1 MVMSQTPLRMSF
13 FGGGTDFKDYY
24 KEYGGFVISACIDKY
39 IYIIIN
45 DRNDDNIVL
54 NYSEKEVVCKIE
66 QIKHNII
73 REALKM
79 VGIRNGIEITSI
91 SDITAQGSG
100 LGSSSAFTVGLLNA
114 LYRYKGVTMSPDQ
127 LAKLACEIE
136 IGILGNPIGKQDQY
150 AVAFGGVKKYSFNK
164 DDSVTVDDML
174 LDDNKLSDFS
184 NVIMLFNTGITRKSS
199 EILGEQ
205 KEQISVNA
213 EHLHTIKDIAKS
225 SEQYFMSLN
234 YRKLGDLLNISWQN
248 KRLLANR
255 ISNREIDNI
264 FEAGKR
270 VGVYGGKLLGAGGGG
285 YFLFLCPP
293 NKQEDLKKELG
304 KYRIMP
310 IRFTKFGTRIAY
322 EN

>member
-1 MVMSQTPLRMSF
+1 MSQTPLRMSF

-24 KEYGGFVISACIDKY
+24 EEYGGFVISACIDKY

-54 NYSEKEVVCKIE
+54 NYSEREVVCKLD

-79 VGIRNGIEITSI
+79 VGIRNGIEITAI

-114 LYRYKGVTMSPDQ
+114 LYRYKGITMSPDQ

-164 DDSVTVDDML
+164 DDSVTVDNML
-174 LDDNKLSDFS
+174 LDDNKLEDF
-184 NVIMLFNTGITRKSS
+184 NNIIMLFNTGITRKSS

-205 KEQISVNA
+205 KEQIGVNV

-234 YRKLGDLLNISWQN
+234 YQKLGDLLNISWHN

-264 FEAGKR
+264 FEAGKK
-270 VGVYGGKLLGAGGGG
+270 VGAYGGKLLGAGGGG

-293 NKQEDLKKELG
+293 NKQKDLKKELG
-304 KYRIMP
+304 KYQIMP
-310 IRFTKFGTRIAY
+310 IRFTKFGTRIIY

>member
-1 MVMSQTPLRMSF
+1 MSQTPLRMSF

-174 LDDNKLSDFS
+174 LDDNKLSDFN

-304 KYRIMP
+304 KAIVRSKLIKALMLL
-310 IRFTKFGTRIAY
+310 
-322 EN
+322 